1 MLKSTSL
8 LRRLHRNVHGN
19 MALLFGLA
27 SPLVVGAAGLGVETG
42 YWYLLDRE
50 LQTAADMAAY
60 AGAVELRASATRSVV
75 DSVARQEALTQGFD
89 DAAGTAVVNTPP
101 LSGSYRSGRAV
112 EVLLTREVPRLFT
125 ALFVQEPLTLSARGV
140 AQFEDGGTA
149 CVLALSPEEAGAV
162 TFTGN
167 ALSLL
172 NGCNVMSNSLAS
184 DAVVVTGSADVT
196 VPCVLAAGGV
206 DVDSGLN
213 LTLCRQPA
221 TFAPP
226 AADPFANL
234 VEPSVGG
241 ACRNL
246 PSGGGSTTLTPGRF
260 CGGGVLKGDI
270 TLSPGVY
277 VIDGGNVRVNATAK
291 LIGSGVTLFFTNN
304 ATIDINGSAQLSL
317 SAPVSGPFKGM
328 VMWGDGD
335 NDPVEVKLNGNAASR
350 LTGAVYFP
358 RADVEFLGN
367 FSGSNGCMRLVA
379 RTIRFSGSTSMNAD
393 CTAAGMDDVLLPGRV
408 VLVE

>member
-1 MLKSTSL
+1 MLKSATF
-8 LRRLHRNVHGN
+8 LRRLHRNVRGN
-19 MALLFGLA
+19 MAVLFGLA

-75 DSVARQEALTQGFD
+75 DSIARQEARTQGFD
-89 DAAGTAVVNTPP
+89 DTLGTAVVNTPP
-101 LSGSYRSGRAV
+101 QSGSYRSGRAV

-125 ALFVQEPLTLSARGV
+125 ALFVQDALTLSARGV
-140 AQFEDGGTA
+140 AQFDDGGTA
-149 CVLALSPEEAGAV
+149 CVLALSPEDPGAV

-184 DAVVVTGSADVT
+184 DSVTVTGSADVT

-206 DVDSGLN
+206 DVDSGLH
-213 LTLCRQPA
+213 LTACRQPA

-226 AADPFANL
+226 AADPFASRA
-234 VEPSVGG
+234 EPSLGG
-241 ACRNL
+241 SCRSL
-246 PSGGGSTTLTPGRF
+246 PSGGGSSTLTPGRY
-260 CGGGVLKGDI
+260 CGGGVLRGDI

-277 VIDGGNVRVNATAK
+277 VIDGGNVRVNATAN
-291 LIGSGVTLFFTNN
+291 LRGSGVTLYFTNN
-304 ATIDINGSAQLSL
+304 ATVDINGSASLTL
-317 SAPVSGPFKGM
+317 SAPTTGPFKGM
-328 VMWGDGD
+328 LMWGDDD
-335 NDPVEVKLNGNAASR
+335 NDPGEVKLNGNASSR

-358 RADVEFLGN
+358 TADVEFLGN

-379 RTIRFSGSTSMNAD
+379 HTIRFTGSTSMNAD
-393 CTAAGMDDVLLPGRV
+393 CTAAGMDDVPLPGRV